1 MDIQKLAYESL
12 QYLKSKYDLP
22 KSGFIAGGCLA
33 NLVWEKVSGTVAK
46 INDID
51 VYVFDKQIQLND
63 SINKKQHFKSK
74 EAYIYDNYQGIC
86 YIYYTKI
93 HYVIDRVDRQGM
105 INTIYYESDKKC
117 PEIILKFFDIN
128 CCQIGYDIE
137 EDKFYWTPEF
147 VDFIQTGKLK
157 IVNLSTPAH
166 TVIRLVKKKDELKA
180 NFDQI
185 ELDMVEYCIET
196 KTFFDSNKIK
206 FKDRYADIYR
216 KYESELSKRFELI
229 RDEETEQWLAT
240 ELNINDR
247 IWKLKRRSPTSIF
260 DNDSNIKTI
269 HRSVDFIFYIRN
281 IFGNR
286 ELENI
291 WNNIHHLF
299 NKEGKLQDYLDV
311 CISSQDLKLLYN
323 LCQASPRSINN
334 LIGLK
339 ISEQLSIIK
348 SLLNKYIGDPLIA
361 LVLLENHSVE
371 EIKSQDEFGMMLLE
385 LSHRKDILSDRKGKV
400 KKLFDAIDN
409 PVV

>member
-63 SINKKQHFKSK
+63 SINKKEHFKSK

-86 YIYYTKI
+86 YSYYTKI